1 MAQGA
6 VFVIFSGG
14 YNFSTGKS
22 VFWSKTHRKKR
33 LIASKFL

>member
-6 VFVIFSGG
+6 VFVIFNGG

-22 VFWSKTHRKKR
+22 VFWPKTHRKKR
-33 LIASKFL
+33 LIVGKFL